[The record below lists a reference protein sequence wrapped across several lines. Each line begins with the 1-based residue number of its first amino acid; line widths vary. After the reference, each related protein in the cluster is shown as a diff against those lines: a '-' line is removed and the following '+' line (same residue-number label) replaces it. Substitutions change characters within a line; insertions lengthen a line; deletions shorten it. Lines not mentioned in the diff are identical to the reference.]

1 MDNDEKLK
9 EFLETSFISPLLE
22 KEGITDISYN
32 GEYIFYQ
39 SNKFGRRK
47 SEIDVTPSQVAS
59 FLRQIANYSEKQF
72 SFLDPILDVSFSRY
86 RINATFLSLTR
97 VRNKKSYSFSIR
109 IAYEGSVLEN
119 DDSFF
124 GENSKR
130 ILLKAIKNKQSIV
143 IGGETGAGKTE
154 LQKYLLMRLE
164 PSSRVIVIDNVE
176 ELEMVRADDNLDLTS
191 WVVDERNKKASYASL
206 IKNALRNNPDY
217 LVLAESR
224 GEEMLDAL
232 NCVMSGHPIITTM
245 HAKDI
250 KAMPYRMARMAMMGE
265 KKLEYDDLLGDIY
278 HHFSLFVYV
287 KRELIDGQ
295 VRRFIEAI
303 ARPNE
308 KKKTVE
314 IVYERNDENEA

>member
-124 GENSKR
+124 GGNSKR

-176 ELEMVRADDNLDLTS
+176 ELEMVRVDDNLDLTS

-303 ARPNE
+303 AKPNE

-314 IVYERNDENEA
+314 IVYERNEENEA

>member
-22 KEGITDISYN
+22 KEGVTDISYN

-39 SNKFGRRK
+39 SNKYGRRK

-109 IAYEGSVLEN
+109 IAHEGSVLEN

-124 GENSKR
+124 GGNSKR

-278 HHFSLFVYV
+278 HHFSLFIYV

-295 VRRFIEAI
+295 VRRFIDAI

>member
-22 KEGITDISYN
+22 KEGVTDISYN

-124 GENSKR
+124 GGNSKR

-287 KRELIDGQ
+287 KRDLIDGQ
-295 VRRFIEAI
+295 VKRFIEAI
-303 ARPNE
+303 AKPNE

>member
-22 KEGITDISYN
+22 KDGITDISYN

-39 SNKFGRRK
+39 SNKYGRRK

-124 GENSKR
+124 GGNSKR

-295 VRRFIEAI
+295 VRRFIDAI

>member
-191 WVVDERNKKASYASL
+191 WVVDERNKKANYASL

>member
-1 MDNDEKLK
+1 M
-9 EFLETSFISPLLE
+9 
-22 KEGITDISYN
+22 
-32 GEYIFYQ
+32 
-39 SNKFGRRK
+39 
-47 SEIDVTPSQVAS
+47 
-59 FLRQIANYSEKQF
+59 
-72 SFLDPILDVSFSRY
+72 
-86 RINATFLSLTR
+86 TR

-206 IKNALRNNPDY
+206 IKNALRNNPDD

>member
-176 ELEMVRADDNLDLTS
+176 ELVMVRADDNLDLTS

>member
-124 GENSKR
+124 GGNSKR

-314 IVYERNDENEA
+314 IAYERNDENEA

>member
-39 SNKFGRRK
+39 SNKYGRRK

-124 GENSKR
+124 GGNSKR

-303 ARPNE
+303 AKPSE

>member
-39 SNKFGRRK
+39 SNKYGRRK

-124 GENSKR
+124 GGNSKR

-295 VRRFIEAI
+295 VRRFIETI
-303 ARPNE
+303 ARPSE

>member
-22 KEGITDISYN
+22 KEGVTDISYN

>member
-119 DDSFF
+119 DGSFF

>member
-124 GENSKR
+124 GGNSKR

-176 ELEMVRADDNLDLTS
+176 ELEMVRVDDNLDLTS

-265 KKLEYDDLLGDIY
+265 KKLEFDDLLGDIY

-287 KRELIDGQ
+287 KRDLIDGQ

>member
-9 EFLETSFISPLLE
+9 EFLETSFISPLLK

-39 SNKFGRRK
+39 SNKYGRRK

>member
-22 KEGITDISYN
+22 KEGVTDISYN

-124 GENSKR
+124 GGNSKR

-278 HHFSLFVYV
+278 HHFSLFIYV

>member
-124 GENSKR
+124 GGNSKR

-287 KRELIDGQ
+287 KRDLIDGQ
-295 VRRFIEAI
+295 VKRFIEAI
-303 ARPNE
+303 AKPNE

>member
-22 KEGITDISYN
+22 KEGVTDISYN

-109 IAYEGSVLEN
+109 IGYEGSVLEN

-124 GENSKR
+124 GGNSKR

-287 KRELIDGQ
+287 KRDLIDGQ
-295 VRRFIEAI
+295 VKRFIEAI
-303 ARPNE
+303 AKPNE

>member
-39 SNKFGRRK
+39 SNKYGRRK

-124 GENSKR
+124 GGNSKR

-250 KAMPYRMARMAMMGE
+250 KAMPYRMTRMAMMGE

-295 VRRFIEAI
+295 VRRFIDAI

>member
-39 SNKFGRRK
+39 SNKYGRRK

-109 IAYEGSVLEN
+109 IAYEGSALEN

-124 GENSKR
+124 GGNSKR

-164 PSSRVIVIDNVE
+164 PSSRIIVIDNVE

-295 VRRFIEAI
+295 VRRFIDAI

>member
-39 SNKFGRRK
+39 SNKYGRRK

-124 GENSKR
+124 GGNSKR

-191 WVVDERNKKASYASL
+191 WVVDERNKKANYASL

-303 ARPNE
+303 AKPNE

-314 IVYERNDENEA
+314 MVYERNEENEA

>member
-124 GENSKR
+124 GGNSKR

-191 WVVDERNKKASYASL
+191 WVVDEKNKKASYASL

-287 KRELIDGQ
+287 KRELIDDQ

>member
-22 KEGITDISYN
+22 KEGVTDISYN

-124 GENSKR
+124 GGNSKR

-314 IVYERNDENEA
+314 IAYERNDENEA

>member
-22 KEGITDISYN
+22 KEGVTDISYN

-124 GENSKR
+124 GGNSKR

-287 KRELIDGQ
+287 KRDLIDGQ
-295 VRRFIEAI
+295 VKRFIEAI

>member
-22 KEGITDISYN
+22 KEGVTDISYN

-39 SNKFGRRK
+39 SNKYGRRK

-124 GENSKR
+124 GGNSKR

-278 HHFSLFVYV
+278 HHFSLFIYV

>member
-39 SNKFGRRK
+39 SNKYGRRK

-72 SFLDPILDVSFSRY
+72 SFLDPILDASFSRY

-124 GENSKR
+124 GGNSKR

>member
-124 GENSKR
+124 GGNSKR

-250 KAMPYRMARMAMMGE
+250 KTMPYRMARMAMMGE

-303 ARPNE
+303 AKPNE

-314 IVYERNDENEA
+314 MVYERNEENEA

>member
-124 GENSKR
+124 GGNSKR

-303 ARPNE
+303 AKPNE

-314 IVYERNDENEA
+314 MVYERNEENEA

>member
-22 KEGITDISYN
+22 KEGVTDISYN

-250 KAMPYRMARMAMMGE
+250 KAMPCRMARMAMMGE

>member
-39 SNKFGRRK
+39 SNKYGRRK

-124 GENSKR
+124 GGNSKR

-176 ELEMVRADDNLDLTS
+176 ELEMVRTDDNLDLTS

-303 ARPNE
+303 AKPNE

-314 IVYERNDENEA
+314 MVYERNDENEA

>member
-124 GENSKR
+124 GGNSKR

-287 KRELIDGQ
+287 KRDLIDGQ
-295 VRRFIEAI
+295 VKRFIEAI

>member
-124 GENSKR
+124 GGNSKR

-278 HHFSLFVYV
+278 HHFSLFIYV

>member
-1 MDNDEKLK
+1 M
-9 EFLETSFISPLLE
+9 
-22 KEGITDISYN
+22 
-32 GEYIFYQ
+32 
-39 SNKFGRRK
+39 
-47 SEIDVTPSQVAS
+47 
-59 FLRQIANYSEKQF
+59 
-72 SFLDPILDVSFSRY
+72 
-86 RINATFLSLTR
+86 
-97 VRNKKSYSFSIR
+97 
-109 IAYEGSVLEN
+109 
-119 DDSFF
+119 
-124 GENSKR
+124 
-130 ILLKAIKNKQSIV
+130 
-143 IGGETGAGKTE
+143 
-154 LQKYLLMRLE
+154 
-164 PSSRVIVIDNVE
+164 
-176 ELEMVRADDNLDLTS
+176 
-191 WVVDERNKKASYASL
+191 

-295 VRRFIEAI
+295 VRRFIETI
-303 ARPNE
+303 ARPSE

>member
-22 KEGITDISYN
+22 KEGVTDISYN

-109 IAYEGSVLEN
+109 IAHEGSVLEN

-124 GENSKR
+124 GGNSKR

-278 HHFSLFVYV
+278 HHFSLFIYV

-295 VRRFIEAI
+295 VRRFIDAI

>member
-287 KRELIDGQ
+287 KREIIDGQ

>member
-154 LQKYLLMRLE
+154 LQKYLLM
-164 PSSRVIVIDNVE
+164 
-176 ELEMVRADDNLDLTS
+176 EL
-191 WVVDERNKKASYASL
+191 
-206 IKNALRNNPDY
+206 
-217 LVLAESR
+217 
-224 GEEMLDAL
+224 
-232 NCVMSGHPIITTM
+232 
-245 HAKDI
+245 
-250 KAMPYRMARMAMMGE
+250 
-265 KKLEYDDLLGDIY
+265 
-278 HHFSLFVYV
+278 
-287 KRELIDGQ
+287 
-295 VRRFIEAI
+295 
-303 ARPNE
+303 
-308 KKKTVE
+308 
-314 IVYERNDENEA
+314 

>member
-130 ILLKAIKNKQSIV
+130 ILLKAIKNKQSKV

-295 VRRFIEAI
+295 VRRFIESI

>member
-39 SNKFGRRK
+39 SNKYGRRK

-124 GENSKR
+124 GGNSKR

-295 VRRFIEAI
+295 VRRFIDAI

>member
-39 SNKFGRRK
+39 SNKYGRRK

-124 GENSKR
+124 GGNSKR

-143 IGGETGAGKTE
+143 IGGETGTGKTE

-295 VRRFIEAI
+295 VRRFIETI
-303 ARPNE
+303 ARPSE

>member
-72 SFLDPILDVSFSRY
+72 SFLGPILDVSFSRY

-124 GENSKR
+124 GGNSKR

>member
-9 EFLETSFISPLLE
+9 EFLGTSFISPLLE

-39 SNKFGRRK
+39 SNKYGRRK

-124 GENSKR
+124 GGNSKR
-130 ILLKAIKNKQSIV
+130 ILLKAINNKQSIV

-176 ELEMVRADDNLDLTS
+176 ELEMVRTDDNLDLTS

-295 VRRFIEAI
+295 VRRFIDAI